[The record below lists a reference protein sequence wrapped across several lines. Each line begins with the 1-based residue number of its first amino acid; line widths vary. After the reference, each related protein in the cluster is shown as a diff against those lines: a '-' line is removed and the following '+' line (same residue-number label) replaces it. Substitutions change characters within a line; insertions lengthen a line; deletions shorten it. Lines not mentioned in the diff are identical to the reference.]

1 MSNKLKDKETTE
13 YLEKNKAKQKR
24 RSLATAA
31 RDKRSDVRS
40 IKESRWN

>member
-13 YLEKNKAKQKR
+13 YLEKNKVKQKR
-24 RSLATAA
+24 RSLASSA
-31 RDKRSDVRS
+31 RNKRSDVKS